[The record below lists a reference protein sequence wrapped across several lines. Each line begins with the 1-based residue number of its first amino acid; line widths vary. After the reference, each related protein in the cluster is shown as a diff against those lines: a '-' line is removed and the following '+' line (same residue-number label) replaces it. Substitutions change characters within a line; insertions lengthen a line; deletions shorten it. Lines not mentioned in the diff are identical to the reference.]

1 MLKSIAYKT
10 KDECCGCAACANICP
25 VKAISMRPDVLGFP
39 YPVIDDEVC
48 VHCGLCDRVC
58 AFQPIDPRINK
69 PLAYALRHKNME
81 ELTKSQS
88 GGAFAVLS
96 DCILALGGVIYGAA
110 FDESFQV
117 VHTRAVNQQERDKM
131 RGSKYVQSITTE
143 CFPQVKEDLK
153 RGLFVLFSGTPCQVA
168 GLKSYI
174 GSALSKRLYTI
185 DIICH
190 GVPAPAVWNGYIN
203 WLQERKGRLVQASF
217 RDKKYGWHSCIE
229 TFQFA
234 NNKKVRRHTFI
245 SLFYALVMLR
255 LNCHRCPYAN
265 LNRPADITIGD
276 FWGWEKLSNEFSDEK
291 GVSLCLI
298 NTEKGKQ
305 MLDAVKDKVEL
316 RLCDLEHCLQP
327 NLQYPT
333 KKNPLREQFE
343 ADFEAYGFEY
353 VAKHYGDLN
362 LKSKIKGLLRPIYRA
377 GINLLGK

>member
-1 MLKSIAYKT
+1 MLRNIAYKT
-10 KDECCGCAACANICP
+10 KDECCGCAACKNICP
-25 VKAISMRPDVLGFP
+25 VKAISMQPDVLGFP
-39 YPVIDDEVC
+39 YPVVNDEVC
-48 VHCGLCDRVC
+48 VHCVLCDKVC
-58 AFQPIDPRINK
+58 VFRPVGPRMNK
-69 PLAYALRHKNME
+69 PLGYALRHKNMD
-81 ELTKSQS
+81 ELVKSQS

-96 DCILALGGVIYGAA
+96 DFILALGGVVYGVV
-110 FDESFQV
+110 FDENFQV
-117 VHTRAVNQQERDKM
+117 IHARAVNQQERDKM

-143 CFPQVKEDLK
+143 CFLQVKEDLK

-168 GLKSYI
+168 NLNSYV
-174 GSALSKRLYTI
+174 GHDLSERLYTL

-190 GVPAPAVWNGYIN
+190 GVPGPAVWKGYID
-203 WLQERKGRLVQASF
+203 WLQKRYGRLFQAFF

-234 NNKKVRRHTFI
+234 DKKVRRHTFR

-255 LNCHRCPYAN
+255 LNCYKCPYAN

-276 FWGWEKLSNEFSDEK
+276 FWGWEKLSDEFSDEK
-291 GVSLCLI
+291 GVSLCLV

-305 MLDAVKDKVEL
+305 MLDAVKDRVEL

-343 ADFEAYGFEY
+343 VDFAVYGFEY
-353 VAKHYGDLN
+353 VARHYGDLN
-362 LKSKIKGLLRPIYRA
+362 FKSKIKGLIRPVYKF
-377 GINLLGK
+377 GMSLFGK